1 MSHTIETTK
10 RNIEAA
16 YGVAFENIGFGMLAA
31 CVDGSPIV
39 FRTNEKTGELLLE
52 DAAKLHEK
60 QSHNAGDSRN

>member
-31 CVDGSPIV
+31 CVDGSPSDRV
-39 FRTNEKTGELLLE
+39 PSLPRLPQPPLPP
-52 DAAKLHEK
+52 AAAVPEPV
-60 QSHNAGDSRN
+60 AWG